1 MATAF
6 DPKIAHKKMVTNP
19 TAKEMS
25 WFDGCGSVIRAPAFL
40 VCNRTEML
48 FEKNRRVGI
57 YNTEK
62 NLASQ

>member
-1 MATAF
+1 
-6 DPKIAHKKMVTNP
+6 
-19 TAKEMS
+19 
-25 WFDGCGSVIRAPAFL
+25 L